1 MGLVFSSQNWEESRN
16 IRLSIR
22 FFGKMFEKW
31 ELSLLVIPHHKKFS
45 ASVFVFTLPGY
56 SSCSRSQVRK
66 LCARDSCF
74 EFISFSSSAT
84 SFQGSSS

>member
-16 IRLSIR
+16 IRVSIR

-45 ASVFVFTLPGY
+45 ASVFCLYPAGLQLLLPEPD
-56 SSCSRSQVRK
+56 QK
-66 LCARDSCF
+66 ALC
-74 EFISFSSSAT
+74 
-84 SFQGSSS
+84 QGQLL